1 MVRPNRNEN
10 ENPMSTAATPAI
22 NAAIDRALDEK
33 RLVGAVVLIA
43 RDGDVVLRRAA
54 GLADR
59 ERNIAMREDA
69 VFRLAS
75 LTKPIVSAAAL
86 RMVELGKFALSDPV
100 TRFLPAFRP
109 ALADGE
115 VPTITLRHLLTHT
128 AGLAYGFFQPPDGSY
143 HRAGVSDGLG
153 EPGVTMD
160 DELARIVRA
169 GLVYRPGEKWAY
181 SVALDVL
188 GAVMQVVEGE
198 DLDAVVRKY
207 VCAPLKLQS
216 MGFDLQP
223 SQRDLLVTAYAD
235 GKPAPVLIPEQG
247 MRVRF
252 PDGVPAYA
260 SLAGVSLSPARLF
273 ERASFRSGGGG
284 MVGTASDM
292 LTFIEAIRRG
302 GAPILSADSARAMM
316 TAQIGDLPINRGPGF
331 SFGYGG
337 SLVTDPKAG
346 LTPQSAGT
354 FSWGGV
360 WGHTWFLD
368 PVKKLS
374 VVALSN
380 TALEGMMGKYVVDLR
395 DAVYAD
401 LG

>member
-1 MVRPNRNEN
+1 
-10 ENPMSTAATPAI
+10 MSKAAMPAI
-22 NAAIDRALDEK
+22 NAAIDSALDEK

-43 RDGDVVLRRAA
+43 QDGDVVVRRAA

-75 LTKPIVSAAAL
+75 LTKPIVTAAAL
-86 RMVELGKFALSDPV
+86 RMIELGKISLSDPV

-143 HRAGVSDGLG
+143 HRAGVSDGLDQ
-153 EPGVTMD
+153 PGVTMEE
-160 DELARIVRA
+160 ELARIVRA
-169 GLVYRPGEKWAY
+169 GLAYRPGEKWAY

-188 GAVMQVVEGE
+188 GAVMQAAEGE
-198 DLDAVVRKY
+198 DLDAVVRKH

-216 MGFDLQP
+216 MGFDLQAA
-223 SQRDLLVTAYAD
+223 QRELLVTPYGD
-235 GKPAPVLIPEQG
+235 GKPTPVLIPEEG
-247 MRVRF
+247 MCVRF
-252 PDGVPAYA
+252 PEGIPAYA

-273 ERASFRSGGGG
+273 NRASFRSGGAG
-284 MVGTASDM
+284 MVGTANDM

-316 TAQIGDLPINRGPGF
+316 TPQIGDLPDR
-331 SFGYGG
+331 
-337 SLVTDPKAG
+337 K
-346 LTPQSAGT
+346 
-354 FSWGGV
+354 
-360 WGHTWFLD
+360 
-368 PVKKLS
+368 S
-374 VVALSN
+374 VV
-380 TALEGMMGKYVVDLR
+380 
-395 DAVYAD
+395 
-401 LG
+401 